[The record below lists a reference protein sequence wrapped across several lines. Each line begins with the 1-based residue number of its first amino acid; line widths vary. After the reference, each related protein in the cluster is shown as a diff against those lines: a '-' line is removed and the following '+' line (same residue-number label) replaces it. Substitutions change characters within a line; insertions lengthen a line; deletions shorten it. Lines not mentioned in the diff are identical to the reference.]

1 MRCGK
6 KQCIDNVLYKSCAN
20 CDFNN
25 NANTLLYNALLPL
38 SRYSHCFGK
47 ILVFVLNPSTTWK
60 YLYCLF
66 YKNCMFV
73 VFESFLNF
81 FLVCYPADLGE
92 LCESQPSSDALRE
105 GDCQRR
111 RKPLTER
118 HAVQPGPAEH
128 LHTDGKTGELS
139 DRNTLNIR
147 LTWTQRLHSVHTH
160 CIFLFRCCVR
170 PEWHRTH
177 ALKKGEGYILP
188 SLAFISSMYPQYSS
202 NHRWWHRA
210 NNALVLQL

>member
-1 MRCGK
+1 MQIDCGTMLCCTF
-6 KQCIDNVLYKSCAN
+6 QETV
-20 CDFNN
+20 
-25 NANTLLYNALLPL
+25 TALERSL
-38 SRYSHCFGK
+38 
-47 ILVFVLNPSTTWK
+47 
-60 YLYCLF
+60 YLYWTLRLLENTCIVSF
-66 YKNCMFV
+66 IWIK

-105 GDCQRR
+105 GDCQRG

-139 DRNTLNIR
+139 DRNVLNIR

-160 CIFLFRCCVR
+160 CMFLFRCCVR

-177 ALKKGEGYILP
+177 ALKKGRDI
-188 SLAFISSMYPQYSS
+188 FC
-202 NHRWWHRA
+202 HH
-210 NNALVLQL
+210 